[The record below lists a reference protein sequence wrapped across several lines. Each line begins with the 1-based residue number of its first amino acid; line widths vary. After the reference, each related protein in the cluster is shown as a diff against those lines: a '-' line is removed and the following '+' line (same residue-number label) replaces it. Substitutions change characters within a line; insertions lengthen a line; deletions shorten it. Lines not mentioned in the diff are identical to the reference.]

1 MRPRYNDDVGLKK
14 HKQKTRLN
22 KTQLKI
28 IKFRFLNAY
37 KTKVKLPANINKS
50 QKPSAPNGG
59 PHQNHVTKAKLPKA
73 LTETPKNI
81 NDNTFGYPL
90 STSCTAALNIKC
102 DVLHMTI
109 PLELHSNSNP
119 CETSLHQKK
128 MTSTSKFV
136 PKPVVMFSTDT
147 YIRCNIENVEVSV
160 AVRLKLRKLNSIWI
174 LCAFFAMTCGYVGFP
189 QTIYTRSN

>member
-28 IKFRFLNAY
+28 IKFRFFNAH

-59 PHQNHVTKAKLPKA
+59 PNQNHVTKAKLPKA

-90 STSCTAALNIKC
+90 STSCTPALNIKC

-109 PLELHSNSNP
+109 PLELNSNSNP

-128 MTSTSKFV
+128 IDLDF
-136 PKPVVMFSTDT
+136 
-147 YIRCNIENVEVSV
+147 
-160 AVRLKLRKLNSIWI
+160 
-174 LCAFFAMTCGYVGFP
+174 
-189 QTIYTRSN
+189 